1 MTKQTHS
8 SDSEGNTFAGALTVT
23 VGSPSSSSIALRF
36 SHQEFPQPL
45 KLPAQAS
52 RSQPAAREDPSRAP
66 PALPAGPNPPD
77 PPCRGL
83 SSPPRSS
90 FCHTLNVSSL
100 LCRRQR
106 VRENSGR
113 AACQPSY
120 LPAGSG
126 AAADRPAPGREKAPR
141 DGGSSGSAAARARA
155 GASVGP
161 GPGAT
166 ERARGVSRL
175 WQFSALCVC
184 KSQVL
189 R

>member
-52 RSQPAAREDPSRAP
+52 RSPPAAREDPSRAP
-66 PALPAGPNPPD
+66 PALPAGPH

-100 LCRRQR
+100 LCRRQH

-126 AAADRPAPGREKAPR
+126 AAADSPAPGREKAPR

-155 GASVGP
+155 GASAGP
-161 GPGAT
+161 GLGAS

-175 WQFSALCVC
+175 WQFSPLWVC
-184 KSQVL
+184 KSQLL